1 MTYETSTPEER
12 QAHVAKVL
20 ADKGRITTAE
30 LSAHFSISEDT
41 ARRDFREMAA
51 AGLIQ
56 RVHGAA
62 LPASPAALPFARRYR
77 ISADEKVRLAWR
89 AVELVAP
96 GQVVL
101 IDGGTTNLEV
111 ARHLP
116 RDLAATIITN
126 SPRIAVE
133 TSEHP
138 FLEVILLGGVF
149 DKPSQMTLGARVLEE
164 IGSIRADLC
173 FIGVHGLHPDYG
185 LTTAGY
191 DEARIKLAMMEASAE
206 VVALAT
212 ASKFGTVAPHRFAS
226 VADLDMLIA
235 DESAAVHE
243 FSAGAGLEG
252 RLLFT

>member
-1 MTYETSTPEER
+1 MQESSTPEER
-12 QAHVAKVL
+12 QAHVL
-20 ADKGRITTAE
+20 AALAERGRITTAE
-30 LSAHFSISEDT
+30 LSARFAISEDT

-51 AGLIQ
+51 AGKIQ

-62 LPASPAALPFARRYR
+62 LPASPAAMPFTRRYR

-89 AVELVAP
+89 AIDLVAP

-101 IDGGTTNLEV
+101 IDGGTTNLEL
-111 ARHLP
+111 ARNLP

-149 DKPSQMTLGARVLEE
+149 HKPSQMTLGARVLEE
-164 IGSIRADLC
+164 ISQIRADLC
-173 FIGVHGLHPDYG
+173 FIGVHGLHAEYG

-191 DEARIKLAMMEASAE
+191 DEARIKLAMMKASAE

-212 ASKFGTVAPHRFAS
+212 TSKFGTVAPHRFA
-226 VADLDMLIA
+226 AIGDLDMLVA
-235 DESAAVHE
+235 EESAAARDFASTVGIE
-243 FSAGAGLEG
+243 N
-252 RLLFT
+252 RLIFT